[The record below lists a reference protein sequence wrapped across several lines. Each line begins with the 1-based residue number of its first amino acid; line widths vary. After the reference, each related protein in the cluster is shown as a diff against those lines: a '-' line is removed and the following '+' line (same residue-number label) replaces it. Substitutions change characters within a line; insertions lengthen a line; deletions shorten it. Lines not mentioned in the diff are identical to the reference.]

1 MDRRLSARAP
11 GLSNFS
17 SRDDNAFFASRHGR
31 WLNDLMME
39 QSEVSAPASTP
50 IGSLRVALSD
60 EARASLNAVH
70 VAQEAARER
79 ARQQTRQARL
89 MFAVGAAMAVLVA
102 GLAPRVAHWRR
113 AQRQAPNAASPSVIS
128 PGPAPQAIAPADS
141 PTAPPVAAAT
151 AQPPVTDEGKP
162 ENAAASDQGC
172 DLASVQHAA
181 WRVSP
186 EACARAFASDPTNA
200 ALALAVAQAEHAHGH
215 LAEAA
220 QWAKRALAIDP
231 KAAEAY
237 VLIARAD
244 MEDGRR
250 EDAGAAYRRYLE
262 LAPRGWHHT
271 EARRALRPTR

>member
-1 MDRRLSARAP
+1 
-11 GLSNFS
+11 
-17 SRDDNAFFASRHGR
+17 
-31 WLNDLMME
+31 MME
-39 QSEVSAPASTP
+39 QAEVSASASTP

-60 EARASLNAVH
+60 EARASLQAIH

-89 MFAVGAAMAVLVA
+89 LFAVGAATAVLVA
-102 GLAPRVAHWRR
+102 GMAPRVAHWRR
-113 AQRQAPNAASPSVIS
+113 AHRQAPSAAMPSVIS
-128 PGPAPQAIAPADS
+128 PGPALEATATGSVGPSAPAAPAVS
-141 PTAPPVAAAT
+141 PPDPAVAVAAAT
-151 AQPPVTDEGKP
+151 AQLRVTDEEKP
-162 ENAAASDQGC
+162 ENAAGSDQAC

-186 EACARAFASDPTNA
+186 EACARAFQSEPTNA
-200 ALALAVAQAEHAHGH
+200 ALALAVAQAEHARGH
-215 LAEAA
+215 LTEAA

-250 EDAGAAYRRYLE
+250 DDAGAAYRRYLE
-262 LAPRGWHHT
+262 LAPRGWHKT
-271 EARRALRPTR
+271 EARKALERADKTTPAASPGAR